1 MPRKKK
7 EVSPDEVNYH
17 ADHNWGLVIK
27 EKDGYEFDWPGPGT
41 LKVCLGVL
49 TALSTALHAH
59 AAAQIY
65 MDGMIV
71 ATYECQ
77 RCDSSYL
84 ANDDP
89 FFVPYYHWKRL

>member
-41 LKVCLGVL
+41 LKACL
-49 TALSTALHAH
+49 
-59 AAAQIY
+59 
-65 MDGMIV
+65 
-71 ATYECQ
+71 
-77 RCDSSYL
+77 
-84 ANDDP
+84 
-89 FFVPYYHWKRL
+89 